1 MGLKNGYSWQAW
13 ALKMATAGRHG
24 PKKWLQLAGMGL
36 KNVYS
41 WQALARKKWLQLAG
55 MGLKN
60 GYSWKVLA
68 LKMVTAG
75 RHGP

>member
-1 MGLKNGYSWQAW
+1 
-13 ALKMATAGRHG
+13 MATAGRHG

-36 KNVYS
+36 KNGYS

-55 MGLKN
+55 TGLKN
-60 GYSWKVLA
+60 GYNWQAWA
-68 LKMVTAG
+68 LKIITAD